1 MSSCASLQFQCPAG
15 PNGGFAVDPDEDRIY
30 KSEVAGSFCKASLT
44 SGAMNVIKV
53 MTQTIEDMTEV
64 NNHTFRGTKLVPSP
78 DQISTPQ
85 PTGHHL

>member
-1 MSSCASLQFQCPAG
+1 M
-15 PNGGFAVDPDEDRIY
+15 DPDKDIVT
-30 KSEVAGSFCKASLT
+30 KDKVSFCKASLS

-85 PTGHHL
+85 PTGITCKHIYHDADCCRPSRHEA